1 MRRPTWTALQK
12 RNPRN
17 RNPPDATTTATLTT
31 YLSTRQR
38 AMTYLDCQTLPNH
51 DPLQRAGTRRNIP
64 RLPNRSQPYP
74 ASTYFAATHRDCH
87 TGTGL
92 APPGPT
98 GSYLDCQTI
107 PSLDTLYHAETRLPH
122 LVALATLR
130 SSCSRLLVIGALA
143 LVIAVLETPLSKLS
157 ASN

>member
-38 AMTYLDCQTLPNH
+38 DMTYL
-51 DPLQRAGTRRNIP
+51 
-64 RLPNRSQPYP
+64 
-74 ASTYFAATHRDCH
+74 DCH

-107 PSLDTLYHAETRLPH
+107 PSLDTLYHAETRLPY

>member
-1 MRRPTWTALQK
+1 MRTRPQQTKTRLSVTALHSS
-12 RNPRN
+12 P
-17 RNPPDATTTATLTT
+17 
-31 YLSTRQR
+31 
-38 AMTYLDCQTLPNH
+38 
-51 DPLQRAGTRRNIP
+51 RRN
-64 RLPNRSQPYP
+64 
-74 ASTYFAATHRDCH
+74 ATCLNAQNEAMPDRNCH

-157 ASN
+157 ACN

>member
-1 MRRPTWTALQK
+1 MPEL
-12 RNPRN
+12 
-17 RNPPDATTTATLTT
+17 DV
-31 YLSTRQR
+31 
-38 AMTYLDCQTLPNH
+38 TYLDCQTGANHTQPQRILLRLTVTAIPERDLPH
-51 DPLQRAGTRRNIP
+51 LG
-64 RLPNRSQPYP
+64 QPE
-74 ASTYFAATHRDCH
+74 SC
-87 TGTGL
+87 
-92 APPGPT
+92 
-98 GSYLDCQTI
+98 LDCRTI

>member
-38 AMTYLDCQTLPNH
+38 DMTYLDCLTTTEPNVPH
-51 DPLQRAGTRRNIP
+51 LAV
-64 RLPNRSQPYP
+64 PYP
-74 ASTYFAATHRDCH
+74 NCH

-157 ASN
+157 ACN